1 MSKVISIASVSGG
14 GKTTIINEL
23 SKRLDN
29 SAVLYF
35 DDYSFDEHI
44 EYGSWLKNGA
54 DYNEWDLLPLKND
67 IDKLID
73 RTDYIL
79 LDYPFA
85 YKNKLIG
92 SYINTAVYIDT
103 PLDAALARRI
113 FRDMSDA
120 SGEQIRKYVENYIKY
135 ERPLYQY
142 MIDNIM
148 PDSDIVVD
156 GLLPVHD
163 IVDKIMQACV

>member
-35 DDYSFDEHI
+35 DDYNFDEYI

-54 DYNEWDLLPLKND
+54 DYNEWDLLPLKID

-73 RTDYIL
+73 RKDYIL

-85 YKNKLIG
+85 YKNNLIG
-92 SYINTAVYIDT
+92 SYIDTAFYIDT
-103 PLDAALARRI
+103 PLDAAMARRI

-120 SGEQIRKYVENYIKY
+120 SGEQIRKYIEKYIKY

-156 GLLPVHD
+156 GLLPIHD
-163 IVDKIMQACV
+163 IVDKIMQAFG